1 MNVSRRGQE
10 DLGVN
15 VSDGIRVGSIAMATY
30 EYVAS
35 MTRQL
40 PFM

>member
-35 MTRQL
+35 MTR
-40 PFM
+40 